1 MAAMGTPGGTH
12 LFTIDGT
19 IKVYH
24 YAAQRA
30 LVGEWESLCTPNFR
44 EALMRAMDEGQRLRA
59 MSWVVD
65 LCRNPGVP
73 SQDDQRWV
81 ETFNVGN
88 ALSKGII
95 ACINVHGASAIA
107 KLGSRRWTK
116 SAGEQGMITG
126 DCSTLEEALKMAS
139 QVASG
144 ELR

>member
-1 MAAMGTPGGTH
+1 MAQASTH

-19 IKVYH
+19 IKVTH
-24 YAAQRA
+24 YPTQRA
-30 LVGEWESLCTPNFR
+30 LVGEWQSLCTPQFR
-44 EALMRAMDEGQRLRA
+44 EALIRAIDEAQRLHA
-59 MSWVVD
+59 MSWIVD
-65 LCRNPGVP
+65 LTLGPGVP

-88 ALSKGII
+88 ALSKGVI
-95 ACINVHGASAIA
+95 ACINVHGTSAIA

-126 DCSTLEEALKMAS
+126 DCSTLEEALKMAA

-144 ELR
+144 EMR

>member
-1 MAAMGTPGGTH
+1 MAAAGTH
-12 LFTIDGT
+12 LFTIEGT
-19 IKVYH
+19 ITVSH
-24 YAAQRA
+24 YPVQKA
-30 LVGEWESLCTPNFR
+30 LVGDWVSLCTPSFR
-44 EALMRAMDEGQRLRA
+44 EALMRAMEEGQRLGA
-59 MSWVVD
+59 MSWIVAMT
-65 LCRNPGVP
+65 RNPGVP

-95 ACINVHGASAIA
+95 ACINVHGSSAIA

-126 DCSTLEEALKMAS
+126 DCSTLEEALKMAA

-144 ELR
+144 DLR

>member
-1 MAAMGTPGGTH
+1 MAAAGTH

-19 IKVYH
+19 IKVTH
-24 YAAQRA
+24 YTVQKA
-30 LVGEWESLCTPNFR
+30 LVGEWESLCTPDFR
-44 EALMRAMDEGQRLRA
+44 EALMRSMDEGHRLGA
-59 MSWVVD
+59 MSWIVD
-65 LCRNPGVP
+65 LTRNPGVP
-73 SQDDQRWV
+73 SQEDQKWV

-88 ALSKGII
+88 ALSKGVI

-107 KLGSRRWTK
+107 KMGSRRWTK

-126 DCSTLEEALKMAS
+126 DCSTLEEALKVAA